1 MSVPGIQEIQALALK
16 YSKPQLASMAQSGLI
31 DTQKAVLAAMMRDR
45 ISKEDAKPP
54 TTTVAQ
60 DVMGLQPPQM
70 AQPQG
75 MPQQPQQMA
84 QAALQARPQM
94 GAPAVPVPE
103 TPVEMAAT
111 GGLTSIPIQSEDY
124 AGGGIV
130 AFAKGGTPYQI
141 YEYKPEEQVAG
152 PILNWEDQKRRQ
164 LEMQQAF
171 GIDPEFYKKR
181 EEEVGREREK
191 LTKEKSTSLAD
202 ALIAGGLGIAAGSS
216 PYALQN
222 IATGATKG
230 FETYQGQMKDIRERD
245 KALIESQNKIKEA
258 AYLRSIGQGEAAD
271 KAIQESIKDERIVRN
286 ANIGIRNKA
295 AEEIAKSKTEA
306 SKTQFTEGQQTGRT
320 AMQVRAQKEIAQLPG
335 SEQKL
340 LDAVYEQEKAKNP
353 EITKLEV
360 YNKMHPSGQGSPYA
374 RAQMALQYDKEWND
388 MQENPVALR
397 TFQKQNP
404 TIKTSDDYVKHKM
417 QQLDMYMTKT
427 QGTPTPTQLTPED
440 QQALAWANANPSDP
454 RSAQI
459 KTRLGRQ

>member
-54 TTTVAQ
+54 TSTVVQ
-60 DVMGLQPPQM
+60 DALGLQPPRM

-94 GAPAVPVPE
+94 GAPAAPVPE

-111 GGLTSIPIQSEDY
+111 GGLTSIPIKSEDY

-141 YEYKPEEQVAG
+141 YEAAPKLLSVAPESTFEIEKQ
-152 PILNWEDQKRRQ
+152 RQ
-164 LEMQQAF
+164 LDMQRAF

-181 EEEVGREREK
+181 EEEVGLEREK
-191 LTKEKSTSLAD
+191 LTKEKSNSLAD
-202 ALIAGGLGIAAGSS
+202 ALIAGGLGVAAGSS

-245 KALIESQNKIKEA
+245 KALIESQNRIKEA

-271 KAIQESIKDERIVRN
+271 KYIQESKRLAREGANENIKIE
-286 ANIGIRNKA
+286 NKA

-360 YNKMHPSGQGSPYA
+360 YNKMHPTGQGTPYA

-454 RSAQI
+454 RAAQI
-459 KTRLGRQ
+459 KTRLGR